1 MQAESRQESQPKRM
15 SESTI
20 KLESGAKPEKAE
32 KAETRTAATEPV
44 AEPTKKSGKK
54 PFLVLGGVVA
64 VALIAYGGYEFLTA
78 GEESTDDAQVSA
90 DLVPVAARVAGQVV
104 HVSIQENQHVKKGD
118 LIATID
124 DADYKAKVKQ
134 AEAELA
140 SAKAQ
145 QAQADSQVSVVTA
158 TSTGNLSSA
167 KAAYSGSS
175 VGVASADAQVASA
188 QAGLVR
194 AEADV
199 KKAETDLN
207 RAKELRAAN
216 AAPQEQLDNAQATYD
231 LAQAS
236 LGQMKAQLV
245 AAQEGKRAAFAR
257 VSEAAGRVAQNAP
270 IDAQIAVARAAAD
283 LAAARVQSAEAALDL
298 TKLQLSYTH
307 VFAPADGVAS
317 KLGVHDGQLVAP
329 GQQVVQIVPNVTYVI
344 ANFKETQIGRM
355 RPGQR
360 AKIEVDAFSHRTF
373 EGKVESISGGTGA
386 SFSLLPADNASGN
399 FVKVVQRVP
408 VRIAWVNPPS
418 DVALRA
424 GLSVDAEVEV
434 GQ

>member
-20 KLESGAKPEKAE
+20 KLEPGAKSEKAE
-32 KAETRTAATEPV
+32 KTEPRAAA
-44 AEPTKKSGKK
+44 AEAPAPAKKSGKK

-64 VALIAYGGYEFLTA
+64 VALLAYGGYELLTA
-78 GEESTDDAQVSA
+78 GKESTDDAQVSA
-90 DLVPVAARVAGQVV
+90 DLVPVAARVAGQVL

-145 QAQADSQVSVVTA
+145 QAKADSQVSIVTA
-158 TSTGNLSSA
+158 TSTGNLSTA

-175 VGVASADAQVASA
+175 VGVASAAAQVASA
-188 QAGLVR
+188 QASVVR
-194 AEADV
+194 AEADM

-216 AAPQEQLDNAQATYD
+216 AAPQEQLDNAQSKYD

-236 LGQMKAQLV
+236 LVQAKAQLV
-245 AAQEGKRAAFAR
+245 AAQEGKRAAFAL
-257 VSEAAGRVAQNAP
+257 VSEAAGRVTQSAP
-270 IDAQIAVARAAAD
+270 IEAQIAGAKAAAD
-283 LAAARVQSAEAALDL
+283 LAAAQVQSAEASLEL
-298 TKLQLSYTH
+298 MKLQLSYTQ

-329 GQQVVQIVPNVTYVI
+329 GQQVVQLVPNVTYVI

-355 RPGQR
+355 HAGQR
-360 AKIEVDAFSHRTF
+360 AKIDVDAFSHRTF

-408 VRIAWVNPPS
+408 VRIAWVNLPS
-418 DVALRA
+418 DVSLRA
-424 GLSVDAEVEV
+424 GMSVDAEVEV